1 MWLYGLLRSDASI
14 STVNA
19 SLQTADKLHGTYLR
33 SVWNRKPWLKGKTNR
48 VRVQYL
54 VSAVYVHSILHNSR
68 AHYPRSYTKPLS
80 CWTPWYFMTSAL
92 HSDEIKLEQHCIYHC
107 ASALWDLHRATRWG
121 NSVKRKQKNPQQRL
135 TSAASKP
142 DFTAE
147 SQWLHKGL
155 LFWQQSHY

>member
-1 MWLYGLLRSDASI
+1 MTRDI
-14 STVNA
+14 F
-19 SLQTADKLHGTYLR
+19 KER
-33 SVWNRKPWLKGKTNR
+33 VWNRKPWLKGKTNR
-48 VRVQYL
+48 IRVQSL

-121 NSVKRKQKNPQQRL
+121 NSVKENKKTLNKDWQVLPANR
-135 TSAASKP
+135 TS
-142 DFTAE
+142 
-147 SQWLHKGL
+147 L
-155 LFWQQSHY
+155 QSHSDSIRVSCSDSRAIINGRGATLFGLYL